1 MVLQAR
7 CTSTYSPERKLRGV
21 DHPWAILRPPSQA
34 CHLAMAAT
42 GRFQYHLDSGSQKRA
57 RCVLLRVQIVLPIP
71 TVPIAAA
78 HQVWSMLEIYTHM
91 DVARLCELNA
101 DSSLR
106 AFNTDPWANPAE
118 RPGDISAR
126 EYA

>member
-1 MVLQAR
+1 M
-7 CTSTYSPERKLRGV
+7 
-21 DHPWAILRPPSQA
+21 
-34 CHLAMAAT
+34 
-42 GRFQYHLDSGSQKRA
+42 
-57 RCVLLRVQIVLPIP
+57 QIVLPMP

-118 RPGDISAR
+118 RPGDVSAR
-126 EYA
+126 EYAWSLIDPLYVSANSAATR